1 MWREGEEM
9 EMAVPLAPPSSPSS
23 PSFLPFSN
31 GPERCARGAGRTHER
46 VSIQR
51 GSGGVRSVG
60 GAVRASTGSAA
71 AAEQCVR
78 EQAGVDCACASC
90 DGDVHLGAA
99 EGLASHRARARWQP
113 VISCGGGG
121 HRHIP
126 GVLRVRYRLLSLH
139 W

>member
-1 MWREGEEM
+1 M